1 MSESERFGVLAAGIV
16 DGLLQL
22 SPATATVLGDH
33 RFDDQLETWTKAA
46 VADRLEVLR
55 EAWAAV
61 DQIDVDALTL
71 PEAVDL
77 ELLRD
82 RIGHET
88 WSLQDDR
95 RHQRDPLRHLPVA
108 ALLALTD
115 PAASD
120 RSASDPEAPERP
132 VPEPAA
138 LVARLGVLPAR
149 LETARRVLADMC
161 PEHVETAQARCRT
174 LRRWL
179 AADGPVAAVA
189 AGLDATRG
197 AVLAGAATEAED
209 AVASFER
216 WLGYRLPVSDGDARI
231 GPSAYHALTWF
242 GLDSQVDLAVLV
254 TRIESDLQGVEE
266 EVAELAGR
274 LAAVG
279 GRSGQRPGGP
289 DAVLDNPAELVAA
302 VLRELAAQHPVS
314 AADLLTQAQLVLTD
328 ITARVRE
335 LDLVA
340 VPGVDVR
347 LVVVPDRRAAMRWTP
362 CQRPQRFS
370 SSGASPSGAIEPVV
384 TLQREGDVHALRRA
398 AMHAVLPGHLL
409 ETLHAPT
416 SPGTDR
422 VRVLCQ
428 SEVLREG
435 WAGYAED
442 LLAGA
447 GLGLGPGQDDALR
460 LHTLLGRLRATVA
473 ALVDVKAHAEGLTE
487 TEGLRL
493 LTSRGHLA
501 PADARAAWRQ
511 SMLTP
516 AVLVQ
521 HYLGRRQVADLVD
534 LLRRQRPAANEAALH
549 RLVLDHGPVPP
560 RRLAQLLGLD

>member
-1 MSESERFGVLAAGIV
+1 VSESERFAALAASVV

-22 SPATATVLGDH
+22 SPSTATLLGEH
-33 RFDDQLETWTKAA
+33 RYDDQLETWTKSA
-46 VADRLEVLR
+46 VAERLEVLR

-71 PEAVDL
+71 PESVDL

-95 RHQRDPLRHLPVA
+95 RHQRDPMRHLPVA

-115 PAASD
+115 P
-120 RSASDPEAPERP
+120 SACD
-132 VPEPAA
+132 PAA

-149 LETARRVLADMC
+149 LDTARRVLDDMC

-179 AADGPVAAVA
+179 AADGPVAALA
-189 AGLDATRG
+189 AGLDVTRG
-197 AVLAGAATEAED
+197 AALAGAAGEAEQ

-231 GPSAYHALTWF
+231 GPAAYHALTWF
-242 GLDSQVDLAVLV
+242 GLDSQVDLEVLL

-279 GRSGQRPGGP
+279 AASGGLSAGP
-289 DAVLDNPAELVAA
+289 DAVLEDPGELVAGVLQSMAAEDA
-302 VLRELAAQHPVS
+302 VSGSQLLSQAQH
-314 AADLLTQAQLVLTD
+314 VLTD

-335 LDLVA
+335 LDLVD
-340 VPGVDVR
+340 VPDVDLR

-362 CQRPQRFS
+362 CRLPQRFS
-370 SSGASPSGAIEPVV
+370 SSTAVPSTASSSRITGAVHPQV

-409 ETLHAPT
+409 ETLHSPR
-416 SPGTDR
+416 SPGTER

-447 GLGLGPGQDDALR
+447 GLGVGPGQDDALR
-460 LHTLLGRLRATVA
+460 LHTLLSRLRATVA

-487 TEGLRL
+487 AEGLRL

-501 PADARAAWRQ
+501 PADAQAAWRQ

-534 LLRRQRPAANEAALH
+534 LLRRQRPTLTEAALH

>member
-1 MSESERFGVLAAGIV
+1 M
-16 DGLLQL
+16 
-22 SPATATVLGDH
+22 
-33 RFDDQLETWTKAA
+33 
-46 VADRLEVLR
+46 
-55 EAWAAV
+55 
-61 DQIDVDALTL
+61 
-71 PEAVDL
+71 
-77 ELLRD
+77 
-82 RIGHET
+82 
-88 WSLQDDR
+88 
-95 RHQRDPLRHLPVA
+95 
-108 ALLALTD
+108 
-115 PAASD
+115 
-120 RSASDPEAPERP
+120 
-132 VPEPAA
+132 
-138 LVARLGVLPAR
+138 
-149 LETARRVLADMC
+149 
-161 PEHVETAQARCRT
+161 
-174 LRRWL
+174 
-179 AADGPVAAVA
+179 
-189 AGLDATRG
+189 
-197 AVLAGAATEAED
+197 
-209 AVASFER
+209 
-216 WLGYRLPVSDGDARI
+216 
-231 GPSAYHALTWF
+231 
-242 GLDSQVDLAVLV
+242 
-254 TRIESDLQGVEE
+254 
-266 EVAELAGR
+266 
-274 LAAVG
+274 
-279 GRSGQRPGGP
+279 
-289 DAVLDNPAELVAA
+289 
-302 VLRELAAQHPVS
+302 AAQHPIS
-314 AADLLTQAQLVLTD
+314 ASDLLGQAQFVLTD

-335 LDLVA
+335 LDLVD
-340 VPGVDVR
+340 VPDVDVR

-362 CQRPQRFS
+362 CQPPQRFS
-370 SSGASPSGAIEPVV
+370 SSIAWSPAVASSEQSSSGPSSSGFGGAVHPQV

-460 LHTLLGRLRATVA
+460 LHTLLSRLRATVA

-511 SMLTP
+511 SLLTP

-534 LLRRQRPAANEAALH
+534 LLRRQRPAASEAALH

>member
-1 MSESERFGVLAAGIV
+1 
-16 DGLLQL
+16 
-22 SPATATVLGDH
+22 
-33 RFDDQLETWTKAA
+33 
-46 VADRLEVLR
+46 
-55 EAWAAV
+55 
-61 DQIDVDALTL
+61 
-71 PEAVDL
+71 
-77 ELLRD
+77 
-82 RIGHET
+82 
-88 WSLQDDR
+88 
-95 RHQRDPLRHLPVA
+95 
-108 ALLALTD
+108 
-115 PAASD
+115 
-120 RSASDPEAPERP
+120 
-132 VPEPAA
+132 
-138 LVARLGVLPAR
+138 
-149 LETARRVLADMC
+149 
-161 PEHVETAQARCRT
+161 
-174 LRRWL
+174 L

-189 AGLDATRG
+189 AGLDTTRG
-197 AVLAGAATEAED
+197 AALASVATEAD
-209 AVASFER
+209 RAVASFER

-231 GPSAYHALTWF
+231 GPAAYHALTWF
-242 GLDSQVDLAVLV
+242 GLDSQVDLEVLL

-266 EVAELAGR
+266 EIAELAGR

-279 GRSGQRPGGP
+279 AASGGLSAAP
-289 DAVLDNPAELVAA
+289 DAVLDDPGELVAG
-302 VLRELAAQHPVS
+302 VLQGMAAEHPVS
-314 AADLLTQAQLVLTD
+314 SSDLLSQAQYVLTD

-335 LDLVA
+335 LDLVD
-340 VPGVDVR
+340 VPDVDIR

-370 SSGASPSGAIEPVV
+370 SSAASSSAASSSAASSSAGSSVRPTGAVHPQV

-409 ETLHAPT
+409 EMLHSPR

-435 WAGYAED
+435 WAGYSED
-442 LLAGA
+442 LLSGA
-447 GLGLGPGQDDALR
+447 GLGVGPGQDDALR
-460 LHTLLGRLRATVA
+460 LHALLSRLRATVA

-487 TEGLRL
+487 AEGLRL

-501 PADARAAWRQ
+501 RADAQAAWRQ

-534 LLRRQRPAANEAALH
+534 LLRRQRPTLTEAALH